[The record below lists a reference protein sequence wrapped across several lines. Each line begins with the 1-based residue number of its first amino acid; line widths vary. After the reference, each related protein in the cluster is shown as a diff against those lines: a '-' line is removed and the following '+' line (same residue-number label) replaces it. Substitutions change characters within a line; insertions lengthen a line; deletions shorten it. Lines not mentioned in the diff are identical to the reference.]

1 MALTISPNLIT
12 DPSTGT
18 LSAAFRDI
26 GSAATGV
33 VAAGGAIS
41 ATRDHM
47 ALRSGALLSAQAAG
61 HRQGIDNAAKA
72 VSLLQVAGSALDEID
87 SRLARMKQ
95 LAADA
100 SQTSLSATNLA
111 PQHVSSRDRAVFNAE
126 FTALRAEIDAIAG
139 GTSFDGLTL
148 FTDLSLDIALGGGGT
163 SSDSITVALQK
174 VASGDLAAGLDSDSL
189 LTQASAV
196 TALANINVAIDTLGA
211 QREAVSST
219 LDRFGY
225 ATNNLEFGAAVAD
238 AERTRRLTPEVT
250 LDTSMLVSGQLLDQR
265 GIDPSTH
272 DSNLNRAL
280 LERITTITMP
290 DTDVGETDDP
300 ADGTASA
307 PAATAAPVR
316 APQPQPS
323 EPQDP
328 SSSVTA

>member
-1 MALTISPNLIT
+1 MALTISPNLIA

-18 LSAAFRDI
+18 LSAAFRNI

-41 ATRDHM
+41 AARDHV

-95 LAADA
+95 RAADA

-111 PQHVSSRDRAVFNAE
+111 PQHVSSQDRAVFNAE

-139 GTSFDGLTL
+139 GTTFDGLNL
-148 FTDLSLDIALGGGGT
+148 FTDPVLTSFDITLGGGGT
-163 SSDSITVALQK
+163 SGDSITVALQG
-174 VASGDLAAGLDSDSL
+174 VAPGDLAAGLDSDTL
-189 LTQASAV
+189 LTQASAA
-196 TALANINVAIDTLGA
+196 TALANVNTAIGTLGA
-211 QREAVSST
+211 QREGVSGT

-225 ATNNLEFGAAVAD
+225 ATDNLEFGASVAD
-238 AERTRRLTPEVT
+238 AERTSRLTPAVT
-250 LDTSMLVSGQLLDQR
+250 LDTSLLVSGRLLDQR
-265 GIDPSTH
+265 GIDALTH
-272 DSNLNRAL
+272 DSALDRTL
-280 LERITTITMP
+280 LERIISTTQP
-290 DTDVGETDDP
+290 DADVGETDDP
-300 ADGTASA
+300 ADGTASVPVA
-307 PAATAAPVR
+307 PIR

-323 EPQDP
+323 EPQGP
-328 SSSVTA
+328 SLSITV